1 MVSNREPQQIMAE
14 TFSNLD
20 SVEFLMAGMQKIIK
34 ILRDDSMSVDSKV
47 VFALSEADAKY
58 KTVCNKKSFEEY
70 GRALENVYDELELE
84 K

>member
-1 MVSNREPQQIMAE
+1 MVSNRDPQQIMAE

-47 VFALSEADAKY
+47 VFALSEANAKY
-58 KTVCNKKSFEEY
+58 ETVCNKKSFEEY
-70 GRALENVYDELELE
+70 GRTLENVYDELKLE
-84 K
+84 D